1 LTFGDARLSTGH
13 PGNVADLVDG
23 VVADISVTLARD
35 VNQGIRRDELSRHR
49 VVVAVH

>member
-13 PGNVADLVDG
+13 PGNVVDLVDG